1 MLDRNQLIQSITEL
15 LMRASD
21 VELEIIYRIVS
32 KYIKH

>member
-1 MLDRNQLIQSITEL
+1 MLDKDQLIQSITEL
-15 LMRASD
+15 LVKASE